1 MAAIVFRRGAGVQR
15 DGRAPLLL
23 RDVAGF
29 HERLMAVID
38 ADADLGGNGDVRR
51 RAHLHHAL
59 NDLAEQVGLQRAD
72 AFALSTAENDDSGRV
87 KLVQRQRGEQL
98 VDVQLH
104 DDFAKWLHGVKVNKI
119 DDHICVSND
128 GVVRVQRACGV
139 AVLVRLVHLPDEVFK

>member
-1 MAAIVFRRGAGVQR
+1 MI
-15 DGRAPLLL
+15 PLVHIL
-23 RDVAGF
+23 V
-29 HERLMAVID
+29 
-38 ADADLGGNGDVRR
+38 
-51 RAHLHHAL
+51 
-59 NDLAEQVGLQRAD
+59 LAEQIGLQRAD

-104 DDFAKWLHGVKVNKI
+104 DDFAKRLHGVEVNKI

-139 AVLVRLVHLPDEVFK
+139 AVLVRLYICRTRHEVFK